1 MVHSSTQSFL
11 FLHFVIISVLIST
24 GVQMQLSDNLK
35 ILKMYLQVQLRR
47 ILTYTLQKTV
57 YILFLRQC
65 HFLSVQDIIQNQTGG
80 KKLASMEKYLHAHFN
95 AKWWHGNDNL
105 ILGLR
110 PVFHTRSLV
119 YRK

>member
-1 MVHSSTQSFL
+1 
-11 FLHFVIISVLIST
+11 
-24 GVQMQLSDNLK
+24 
-35 ILKMYLQVQLRR
+35 MYLQVQLQLRR

-57 YILFLRQC
+57 YISETM
-65 HFLSVQDIIQNQTGG
+65 SVQDIIQNQTGG
-80 KKLASMEKYLHAHFN
+80 KKLASMEKYLHANFN

-119 YRK
+119 YGK